1 MEYVDLGLP
10 SGKKW
15 AKCNL
20 GANSEEE
27 YGLYFAWGET
37 VGYTDRQVGIYKFF
51 AYCDYKFNIDSNEYN
66 LYKKYNETDEKTILD
81 LEDDAAYN
89 MLGENWRMPTKDD
102 FKELIE
108 NTTNEVISINNVKGI
123 KFTSKHNS
131 NYIFLPFAGEVELGI
146 IVNVDY
152 NFHYWVSNLT
162 YENSDSSFL
171 FYGVYNGYSALYSG
185 YRTNGRSIRAIY
197 DSKPIKNKKNMEY
210 VDLGLPSGKKWA
222 KCNLGANSE
231 EESGLYYQWGDTQ
244 GYTKEQIGTDKIF
257 NWENYKWNSGSNF
270 NPTKYN
276 GSDHKTQLDL
286 EDDAVYAALG
296 GNWRMPTVDDWRELY
311 NNTTRQWTQVNGVN
325 GYKLTAS
332 NGNYIFLPATGYGD
346 GRSLSYEGSD
356 GNVWSS
362 SLYSVE
368 ANFAFYCDFDSPW
381 LNPDNSDTRYY
392 GFSVRGVY
400 VDNEIKN
407 KKDMEYVDLDLP
419 SGKKWAKC
427 NLGTTSEEETGLYYQ
442 WGDTQGYTKEQIGV
456 DKVFDWE
463 NYKFGSSSNF
473 SKYNSTDGKTV
484 LDLEDDA
491 VYAAL
496 GGNWRM
502 PTVDDWR
509 ELYNNTTREWTQIN
523 GVKGYKLTSSNGNYI
538 FLPAAGSGSGS
549 SLYYKGSY
557 GYVWSSSLYSVG
569 SPYAFSCYF
578 SSGGFNPDS
587 RNSRCNGFS
596 VRGVYVDNE
605 IKNKKNM
612 EYVDLGLPSGKKW
625 AKCNLGA
632 TSEEESGLY
641 YQWGDTVGYTAEQ
654 VGANKEFNW
663 ANYKWSVGGSS
674 SNFSKYNSLDNKTK
688 LDLEDDAAYVALG
701 GNWRIPTKEDLN
713 ELADNTISSI
723 TSINGIR
730 GIKLISRIN
739 GNHIFLPLPGYIHDG
754 MLRRDGSVYIWSSEG
769 IEIFGTALYICTMD
783 NEEII
788 YGTSTY
794 SRYFG
799 HSIRPILLNDE
810 NEKEEDVQEVEEDEV
825 IVLDKVTKEE
835 ATYPYYDLLDSMNDL
850 TQKIPFMK
858 DNEHIVS
865 LKEYAMSTI
874 AELDIKEK
882 NREREV
888 EKLVEAKSWFHVYQY
903 SDNNKVGEL
912 YMYPYRYLRS
922 NNMLFALVMKV
933 RSFDFE
939 AVYNSGIEDTYID
952 IYASPKN
959 NTNEYGLTFAYK
971 LTFEK
976 VSEEEVFEKAISEM
990 KKVVEYR
997 MKKIKQLE

>member
-37 VGYTDRQVGIYKFF
+37 VGYTDRQVGIDKYF
-51 AYCDYKFNIDSNEYN
+51 AYCDYKFNIGPNEYN

-146 IVNVDY
+146 MVNVDY
-152 NFHYWVSNLT
+152 NFHYWASNLT
-162 YENSDSSFL
+162 YENSDSGL
-171 FYGVYNGYSALYSG
+171 LLYGVHNGYSTLYSG

-197 DSKPIKNKKNMEY
+197 DSK
-210 VDLGLPSGKKWA
+210 
-222 KCNLGANSE
+222 
-231 EESGLYYQWGDTQ
+231 Q
-244 GYTKEQIGTDKIF
+244 
-257 NWENYKWNSGSNF
+257 
-270 NPTKYN
+270 
-276 GSDHKTQLDL
+276 
-286 EDDAVYAALG
+286 
-296 GNWRMPTVDDWRELY
+296 
-311 NNTTRQWTQVNGVN
+311 
-325 GYKLTAS
+325 
-332 NGNYIFLPATGYGD
+332 
-346 GRSLSYEGSD
+346 
-356 GNVWSS
+356 
-362 SLYSVE
+362 
-368 ANFAFYCDFDSPW
+368 
-381 LNPDNSDTRYY
+381 
-392 GFSVRGVY
+392 
-400 VDNEIKN
+400 IKN

-427 NLGTTSEEETGLYYQ
+427 NLGATSEEET
-442 WGDTQGYTKEQIGV
+442 
-456 DKVFDWE
+456 
-463 NYKFGSSSNF
+463 
-473 SKYNSTDGKTV
+473 
-484 LDLEDDA
+484 
-491 VYAAL
+491 
-496 GGNWRM
+496 
-502 PTVDDWR
+502 
-509 ELYNNTTREWTQIN
+509 
-523 GVKGYKLTSSNGNYI
+523 
-538 FLPAAGSGSGS
+538 
-549 SLYYKGSY
+549 
-557 GYVWSSSLYSVG
+557 
-569 SPYAFSCYF
+569 
-578 SSGGFNPDS
+578 
-587 RNSRCNGFS
+587 
-596 VRGVYVDNE
+596 
-605 IKNKKNM
+605 
-612 EYVDLGLPSGKKW
+612 
-625 AKCNLGA
+625 
-632 TSEEESGLY
+632 GLY

-723 TSINGIR
+723 ASINGIR

-858 DNEHIVS
+858 DNEHIIS

>member
-37 VGYTDRQVGIYKFF
+37 VGYTDRQVGIDKYF
-51 AYCDYKFNIDSNEYN
+51 AYSDYKFNIGPNEYN

-131 NYIFLPFAGEVELGI
+131 NYIFLPFAGQVELGI
-146 IVNVDY
+146 MVNVDY

-162 YENSDSSFL
+162 YENSDSGFL
-171 FYGVYNGYSALYSG
+171 FYGVYNGYSVLYSG

-197 DSKPIKNKKNMEY
+197 DDKPIKNKK
-210 VDLGLPSGKKWA
+210 D
-222 KCNLGANSE
+222 
-231 EESGLYYQWGDTQ
+231 
-244 GYTKEQIGTDKIF
+244 
-257 NWENYKWNSGSNF
+257 
-270 NPTKYN
+270 
-276 GSDHKTQLDL
+276 
-286 EDDAVYAALG
+286 
-296 GNWRMPTVDDWRELY
+296 
-311 NNTTRQWTQVNGVN
+311 
-325 GYKLTAS
+325 
-332 NGNYIFLPATGYGD
+332 
-346 GRSLSYEGSD
+346 
-356 GNVWSS
+356 
-362 SLYSVE
+362 
-368 ANFAFYCDFDSPW
+368 
-381 LNPDNSDTRYY
+381 
-392 GFSVRGVY
+392 
-400 VDNEIKN
+400 
-407 KKDMEYVDLDLP
+407 
-419 SGKKWAKC
+419 
-427 NLGTTSEEETGLYYQ
+427 
-442 WGDTQGYTKEQIGV
+442 
-456 DKVFDWE
+456 
-463 NYKFGSSSNF
+463 
-473 SKYNSTDGKTV
+473 
-484 LDLEDDA
+484 
-491 VYAAL
+491 
-496 GGNWRM
+496 
-502 PTVDDWR
+502 
-509 ELYNNTTREWTQIN
+509 
-523 GVKGYKLTSSNGNYI
+523 
-538 FLPAAGSGSGS
+538 
-549 SLYYKGSY
+549 
-557 GYVWSSSLYSVG
+557 
-569 SPYAFSCYF
+569 
-578 SSGGFNPDS
+578 
-587 RNSRCNGFS
+587 
-596 VRGVYVDNE
+596 
-605 IKNKKNM
+605 M

-632 TSEEESGLY
+632 TSEEETGLYYQWGDTKGYTKEQIGTDKIFDWENYKFGSSSNFSKYNFTDGKTVLDLEDDAVYTALGGNWRMPTVDDWRELYNNTEQQWTQVNGVNGYKLTASNGNYIFLPAAGYGSGSSLNLEGSHDYVWPSSLYSVGSPYAFNCDFSSGGFYPGDNSGRYNGFSVRGVYVDNEIKNKKDMEYVDLGLPSGKKWAKCNLGATSEEEAGLY
-641 YQWGDTVGYTAEQ
+641 YQWGDTVGYTAKQ
-654 VGANKEFNW
+654 VGVDKTFNW
-663 ANYKWSVGGSS
+663 DSYKFSIDGSDT
-674 SNFSKYNSLDNKTK
+674 NFNKYNSLDNKTR

-723 TSINGIR
+723 SSINGIR
-730 GIKLISRIN
+730 GIKLVSKIN
-739 GNHIFLPLPGYIHDG
+739 GNHIFLPLTGYAQGG
-754 MLRRDGSVYIWSSEG
+754 MLRQYDSVYIWGSECTKRC
-769 IEIFGTALYICTMD
+769 GTASYIYTFD

-788 YGTSTY
+788 KGTSKY

-810 NEKEEDVQEVEEDEV
+810 NEKEEEGKEVEEKEV

>member
-1 MEYVDLGLP
+1 
-10 SGKKW
+10 
-15 AKCNL
+15 
-20 GANSEEE
+20 
-27 YGLYFAWGET
+27 
-37 VGYTDRQVGIYKFF
+37 
-51 AYCDYKFNIDSNEYN
+51 
-66 LYKKYNETDEKTILD
+66 
-81 LEDDAAYN
+81 
-89 MLGENWRMPTKDD
+89 
-102 FKELIE
+102 
-108 NTTNEVISINNVKGI
+108 
-123 KFTSKHNS
+123 
-131 NYIFLPFAGEVELGI
+131 
-146 IVNVDY
+146 
-152 NFHYWVSNLT
+152 
-162 YENSDSSFL
+162 
-171 FYGVYNGYSALYSG
+171 
-185 YRTNGRSIRAIY
+185 
-197 DSKPIKNKKNMEY
+197 MEY

-231 EESGLYYQWGDTQ
+231 EESGLYFQWGDIK
-244 GYTKEQIGTDKIF
+244 GYTKEQIGADKIF
-257 NWENYKWNSGSNF
+257 DWSNYKWNDGSGF

-276 GSDHKTQLDL
+276 DSDHKTQ
-286 EDDAVYAALG
+286 
-296 GNWRMPTVDDWRELY
+296 
-311 NNTTRQWTQVNGVN
+311 
-325 GYKLTAS
+325 
-332 NGNYIFLPATGYGD
+332 
-346 GRSLSYEGSD
+346 
-356 GNVWSS
+356 
-362 SLYSVE
+362 
-368 ANFAFYCDFDSPW
+368 
-381 LNPDNSDTRYY
+381 
-392 GFSVRGVY
+392 
-400 VDNEIKN
+400 
-407 KKDMEYVDLDLP
+407 
-419 SGKKWAKC
+419 
-427 NLGTTSEEETGLYYQ
+427 
-442 WGDTQGYTKEQIGV
+442 
-456 DKVFDWE
+456 
-463 NYKFGSSSNF
+463 
-473 SKYNSTDGKTV
+473 

-523 GVKGYKLTSSNGNYI
+523 GVNGYKLTAPNGNYI

-625 AKCNLGA
+625 AKCNLSA

-723 TSINGIR
+723 ASINGIR